1 MKLKNF
7 LLVLLMIA
15 SGIVIVLF
23 KSKVETLRIYVDEHL
38 KKTVTKILNGK
49 RIRYDLVGDKG
60 KGVVIFEANKVV
72 IPPNEEIFH
81 LDWSER
87 VKEKAW
93 STFHE
98 VFGDMENVYISASSS
113 EVTREPIVE
122 KAVEI
127 FTSGK
132 GREYFE
138 NGFSILP
145 IYFLVKRGKAF
156 DAIFVYD
163 PVTGEGRIL
172 K

>member
-1 MKLKNF
+1 LKFKNF

-38 KKTVTKILNGK
+38 KETVIKILNDK
-49 RIRYDLVGDKG
+49 RVRYDLVDDEG
-60 KGVVIFEANKVV
+60 KDVVIFETDKVV

-93 STFHE
+93 GTFHE
-98 VFGDMENVYISASSS
+98 VFGNMENVYISASSS

-122 KAVEI
+122 KKPLR
-127 FTSGK
+127 FSHQGK
-132 GREYFE
+132 EE
-138 NGFSILP
+138 N
-145 IYFLVKRGKAF
+145 
-156 DAIFVYD
+156 
-163 PVTGEGRIL
+163 TL
-172 K
+172 KMVSQYYQYISL